1 MKRFNG
7 RTVFLTG
14 GAHGIGAATARRL
27 REEGA
32 TLVVAD
38 KDLEAADKIAVELGE
53 GNLAVHCDITD
64 SASVDAA
71 VSDAVARFGPLHA
84 LINVAGGSRAHPPLL
99 DGMVDAD
106 WTDLVDL
113 NLTGAMRCIRA
124 VAPHLSR
131 GGAIVLV
138 SSVNGL
144 AAFGDEAYSSAKAG
158 LSVLAKNLA
167 VRLGPAGIR
176 INVVAPGTIRTRV
189 WDGPRRRRPARR
201 ALSVGPRRRADRGR
215 SSYRVSRLRRRLVD
229 YGKHPPSRWRRH
241 GRTARH
247 YGSTVGNLTSQGSG
261 PTWRSSPANT
271 PSWLALAAS
280 TPVPLPHRL
289 PGTGCRSCCC
299 VTGSSRAA
307 GRRGPVRRMIGCV
320 GRRGRRWSWPA
331 WHHHARYVAGTELR
345 RRWDL
350 APAAARARGDAGNRR
365 LHQRW
370 VRVPGS
376 PKTAQRGHRGHRPG
390 TGRLVLVAGR
400 AGLTRQGSF
409 PDRAWR

>member
-1 MKRFNG
+1 MKRFDG

-38 KDLEAADKIAVELGE
+38 LDLNAAREIAVDLGE

-64 SASVDAA
+64 STSVDAA
-71 VSDAVARFGPLHA
+71 VSVAVARFGPLHA
-84 LINVAGGSRAHPPLL
+84 LISVAGGSRAHPPLL

-113 NLTGAMRCIRA
+113 NLTGPMRCIRA

-189 WDGPRRRRPARR
+189 WADQGGPDRLAGLYPLGRVGEPAEV
-201 ALSVGPRRRADRGR
+201 AAAIAFLASDDA
-215 SSYRVSRLRRRLVD
+215 S
-229 YGKHPPSRWRRH
+229 WI
-241 GRTARH
+241 T
-247 YGSTVGNLTSQGSG
+247 GSTLPVDGG
-261 PTWRSSPANT
+261 
-271 PSWLALAAS
+271 ALAG
-280 TPVPLPHRL
+280 PLA
-289 PGTGCRSCCC
+289 T
-299 VTGSSRAA
+299 
-307 GRRGPVRRMIGCV
+307 M
-320 GRRGRRWSWPA
+320 
-331 WHHHARYVAGTELR
+331 
-345 RRWDL
+345 
-350 APAAARARGDAGNRR
+350 
-365 LHQRW
+365 
-370 VRVPGS
+370 
-376 PKTAQRGHRGHRPG
+376 
-390 TGRLVLVAGR
+390 GRL
-400 AGLTRQGSF
+400 S
-409 PDRAWR
+409 DI

>member
-1 MKRFNG
+1 MKRFDG

-38 KDLEAADKIAVELGE
+38 LDVNAARQMATDLGE
-53 GNLAVHCDITD
+53 GNFAVHCDITD

-71 VSDAVARFGPLHA
+71 ASDAVERFGQLHA
-84 LINVAGGSRAHPPLL
+84 LISVAGGSRAHPPLL

-113 NLTGAMRCIRA
+113 NLTGPMRCIRA

-176 INVVAPGTIRTRV
+176 INVVAPATIRTRV
-189 WDGPRRRRPARR
+189 WADQGGPDRLAGLYPLGRVGEPAEV
-201 ALSVGPRRRADRGR
+201 AAAIAFLASDDA
-215 SSYRVSRLRRRLVD
+215 S
-229 YGKHPPSRWRRH
+229 WI
-241 GRTARH
+241 T
-247 YGSTVGNLTSQGSG
+247 GSTLPVDGGAMAG
-261 PTWRSSPANT
+261 P
-271 PSWLALAAS
+271 LA
-280 TPVPLPHRL
+280 T
-289 PGTGCRSCCC
+289 
-299 VTGSSRAA
+299 
-307 GRRGPVRRMIGCV
+307 M
-320 GRRGRRWSWPA
+320 
-331 WHHHARYVAGTELR
+331 
-345 RRWDL
+345 
-350 APAAARARGDAGNRR
+350 
-365 LHQRW
+365 
-370 VRVPGS
+370 
-376 PKTAQRGHRGHRPG
+376 
-390 TGRLVLVAGR
+390 GRL
-400 AGLTRQGSF
+400 SEI
-409 PDRAWR
+409 

>member
-1 MKRFNG
+1 MKRFDG

-38 KDLEAADKIAVELGE
+38 LDVNAAREIAADLGE

-64 SASVDAA
+64 RAS
-71 VSDAVARFGPLHA
+71 
-84 LINVAGGSRAHPPLL
+84 
-99 DGMVDAD
+99 VDAD

-113 NLTGAMRCIRA
+113 NLTGPMRCIRA

-189 WDGPRRRRPARR
+189 WADQGGPDRLAGLYPLGRVGEPAE
-201 ALSVGPRRRADRGR
+201 V
-215 SSYRVSRLRRRLVD
+215 
-229 YGKHPPSRWRRH
+229 
-241 GRTARH
+241 
-247 YGSTVGNLTSQGSG
+247 
-261 PTWRSSPANT
+261 
-271 PSWLALAAS
+271 
-280 TPVPLPHRL
+280 
-289 PGTGCRSCCC
+289 
-299 VTGSSRAA
+299 
-307 GRRGPVRRMIGCV
+307 
-320 GRRGRRWSWPA
+320 
-331 WHHHARYVAGTELR
+331 
-345 RRWDL
+345 
-350 APAAARARGDAGNRR
+350 AAAIAFLA
-365 LHQRW
+365 
-370 VRVPGS
+370 
-376 PKTAQRGHRGHRPG
+376 
-390 TGRLVLVAGR
+390 
-400 AGLTRQGSF
+400 
-409 PDRAWR
+409 

>member
-38 KDLEAADKIAVELGE
+38 LDLNAARKIAVDLGE

-71 VSDAVARFGPLHA
+71 VSDAVARLGPLHA
-84 LINVAGGSRAHPPLL
+84 LISVAGGSRAHPSLL

-113 NLTGAMRCIRA
+113 NLTGPMRCIRA

-131 GGAIVLV
+131 GAAIVLV

-189 WDGPRRRRPARR
+189 WADQGGPDRLAGLYPLGRVGEPAEV
-201 ALSVGPRRRADRGR
+201 AAAIAFLASDDA
-215 SSYRVSRLRRRLVD
+215 S
-229 YGKHPPSRWRRH
+229 WI
-241 GRTARH
+241 T
-247 YGSTVGNLTSQGSG
+247 GSTLPVDGGAMAG
-261 PTWRSSPANT
+261 P
-271 PSWLALAAS
+271 LA
-280 TPVPLPHRL
+280 TMVRL
-289 PGTGCRSCCC
+289 S
-299 VTGSSRAA
+299 
-307 GRRGPVRRMIGCV
+307 
-320 GRRGRRWSWPA
+320 
-331 WHHHARYVAGTELR
+331 E
-345 RRWDL
+345 
-350 APAAARARGDAGNRR
+350 N
-365 LHQRW
+365 
-370 VRVPGS
+370 
-376 PKTAQRGHRGHRPG
+376 
-390 TGRLVLVAGR
+390 
-400 AGLTRQGSF
+400 
-409 PDRAWR
+409 